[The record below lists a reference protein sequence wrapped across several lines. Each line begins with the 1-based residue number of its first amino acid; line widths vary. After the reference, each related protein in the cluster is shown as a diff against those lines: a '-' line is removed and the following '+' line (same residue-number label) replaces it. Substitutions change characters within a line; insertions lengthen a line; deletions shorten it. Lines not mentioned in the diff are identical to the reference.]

1 MKKKNLV
8 IKINEIK
15 YKIKYKFKYLI
26 KMKSSEPIS
35 NNVNLNDTMLQIIQT
50 LENLKIKRDKI
61 NQDIE
66 EGYQLREKI
75 QQQLNLYGEQLQ
87 KVTDDLEQKQTV
99 LNIYD
104 KILNESDSAYS
115 KIVQST
121 QALYN
126 MVKNEEKKFGY
137 QNQ

>member
-1 MKKKNLV
+1 MNKNEEL
-8 IKINEIK
+8 
-15 YKIKYKFKYLI
+15 
-26 KMKSSEPIS
+26 
-35 NNVNLNDTMLQIIQT
+35 NNGNLNETMMSIIQT
-50 LENLKIKRDKI
+50 LENLKDQRDKI

-66 EGYQLREKI
+66 EGYVVREKI
-75 QQQLNLYGEQLQ
+75 QQELNALTEGLQ
-87 KVTDDLEQKQTV
+87 RVTENLEQKQTI

-126 MVKNEEKKFGY
+126 MVKNEEKKFVY
-137 QNQ
+137 NNQ

>member
-1 MKKKNLV
+1 MKVKDL
-8 IKINEIK
+8 
-15 YKIKYKFKYLI
+15 
-26 KMKSSEPIS
+26 S
-35 NNVNLNDTMLQIIQT
+35 NNANLNDTMINIIET
-50 LENLKIKRDKI
+50 LENLKAQRDQI

-66 EGYQLREKI
+66 EGYQIREKI
-75 QQQLNLYGEQLQ
+75 QQQLNILTEQLQ
-87 KVTDDLEQKQTV
+87 KVTDDLEQKQTM

-137 QNQ
+137 KNQ